1 MSKGTFATV
10 PHVASELQ
18 RMLVRQTELDPS
30 SVEYSTLLRNI
41 EVLTGTADL
50 YIDIMD
56 YLKDAGMFS
65 GEPDKIVEV
74 TLHPELAKAVSEKQ
88 ESLSDEHPVESPFP
102 DAKKEAPSKVVELP
116 AVKDEAAQKSYKM
129 TEVRAAL
136 VEARKKGVNVSALL
150 KEFGVENFGQFPA
163 GRYGELMAKLE
174 E

>member
-30 SVEYSTLLRNI
+30 SVEYSNLLRNI
-41 EVLTGTADL
+41 EVLAGTAEL

-65 GEPDKIVEV
+65 EEPEKIVQV
-74 TLHPELAKAVSEKQ
+74 TVHPEIAKAMHEAA
-88 ESLSDEHPVESPFP
+88 DEHPVESPFP
-102 DAKKEAPSKVVELP
+102 DAEEEAPSKVVELP
-116 AVKDEAAQKSYKM
+116 AVKDEAAQKSYEM

-150 KEFGVENFGQFPA
+150 KEFGVENFGAFPA
-163 GRYGELMAKLE
+163 GKYGELMKRLE
-174 E
+174 AN

>member
-30 SVEYSTLLRNI
+30 SVEYSNLLRNI
-41 EVLTGTADL
+41 EVLAGTAEL

-65 GEPDKIVEV
+65 EEPEKIVQV
-74 TLHPELAKAVSEKQ
+74 VVHPEIAKAMHEAA
-88 ESLSDEHPVESPFP
+88 DDHPVEGSPFP
-102 DAKKEAPSKVVELP
+102 DPEKEAPSKVVELHP
-116 AVKDEAAQKSYKM
+116 VKDEAAQKSYEM

-150 KEFGVENFGQFPA
+150 KEFGVENFGAFPA
-163 GRYGELMAKLE
+163 GKYGELMKRLE
-174 E
+174 AGT

>member
-1 MSKGTFATV
+1 MGKGTFATV

-30 SVEYSTLLRNI
+30 SVEYSNLLRNI

-65 GEPDKIVEV
+65 GEPDRIVDV
-74 TLHPELAKAVSEKQ
+74 TLHPELVKAMA
-88 ESLSDEHPVESPFP
+88 DEHPVESPFP
-102 DAKKEAPSKVVELP
+102 DAEEEAPSKVVELHP
-116 AVKDEAAQKSYKM
+116 VKDEAAQKSYEM

-150 KEFGVENFGQFPA
+150 KEFGVENFGAFPA
-163 GRYGELMAKLE
+163 GRYGELMARLE
-174 E
+174 AN

>member
-30 SVEYSTLLRNI
+30 SVEYTTLLRNI
-41 EVLTGTADL
+41 ELLAGTADL
-50 YIDIMD
+50 YVDIMD
-56 YLKDAGMFS
+56 YMREAGVFS
-65 GEPDKIVEV
+65 GEPERIVDV
-74 TLHPELAKAVSEKQ
+74 TLHPEIVKAVSEKQ
-88 ESLSDEHPVESPFP
+88 ESLSDEHPVGSPFP
-102 DAKKEAPSKVVELP
+102 GAEKDAPSKVVELP
-116 AVKDEAAQKSYKM
+116 AVKDEAAQKSYEM
-129 TEVRAAL
+129 TDVRAAL

-163 GRYGELMAKLE
+163 GRYGELMKKLE